1 MALVRGLLHLLVLQM
16 RILQGFFALFPKLKK
31 VRSWTPAAR
40 LEIAPLPDSKRKPP
54 RRFTGRIWMLP
65 SAGKCGF
72 VESDAATAAFGR
84 ALVGDVRVPASW
96 QGSFCQD
103 AFVTFAVRAG
113 ADGLEAYAIEAVGR
127 E

>member
-1 MALVRGLLHLLVLQM
+1 MLASHSSPRVPASGS
-16 RILQGFFALFPKLKK
+16 P
-31 VRSWTPAAR
+31 STPTAQ
-40 LEIAPLPDSKRKPP
+40 LEVAPLPDSKRKPP

-72 VESDAATAAFGR
+72 VESDAAMAAFGR
-84 ALVGDVRVPASW
+84 ALVGDVRVPASC

-113 ADGLEAYAIEAVGR
+113 PGGLEAHAIEAVGR